1 MEDAVSILKDIYPK
15 FDALCKDSKN
25 TVKSLAYYLRNEE
38 VDPFIQ
44 FLLITLYDYL
54 GGNAF
59 SICTEPQYSNYNLV
73 LPSGK
78 VIKAKKYIGS
88 STPDEYDSIKN
99 YPSVVKV
106 GAESY
111 RYNCHSYAW
120 YYGGNISGVAQG
132 NLAFIDWA
140 RPYFNSSPTCAIRIY
155 GTPQPGDIVLYRK
168 CPCQD
173 NIVSHSAIITSTS
186 SVESKRKVRSK
197 WGYYGVY
204 THDIFDCPYYT
215 RPHAPGYNC
224 NGSLEYWR
232 VTHDYRSYAYLNHKS
247 HARVCHY
254 CGPKPATVSPHTFIP
269 TGSKYVC
276 TLCGYS
282 TTTPVFPNMEVK

>member
-1 MEDAVSILKDIYPK
+1 MMKKVVRVSIIGCLICLLGVIGLPHASAITKLEFDINCTNYLKLKSWIDTGAIYDLGLYTNMEDAVSILKDIYPK

-120 YYGGNISGVAQG
+120 LWWQHFRG
-132 NLAFIDWA
+132 
-140 RPYFNSSPTCAIRIY
+140 SSR
-155 GTPQPGDIVLYRK
+155 
-168 CPCQD
+168 
-173 NIVSHSAIITSTS
+173 
-186 SVESKRKVRSK
+186 ESCI
-197 WGYYGVY
+197 
-204 THDIFDCPYYT
+204 H
-215 RPHAPGYNC
+215 
-224 NGSLEYWR
+224 
-232 VTHDYRSYAYLNHKS
+232 
-247 HARVCHY
+247 
-254 CGPKPATVSPHTFIP
+254 
-269 TGSKYVC
+269 
-276 TLCGYS
+276 
-282 TTTPVFPNMEVK
+282 